1 MCTQAG
7 HNRSEELVQ
16 EGDQGRAGVSLE
28 TAMTLLR
35 LGQNRQQQ
43 PVFHANSPSPPN
55 VDGPP
60 PHGLSP
66 FFSSNPPPPA
76 PARPVVMLLFSEQ
89 NRTRQRLP
97 SLLSNLQWGLRFTLK
112 DSGGCGRSVQNL
124 CTEAFKDE
132 PWTTTDT
139 CFLQQ

>member
-43 PVFHANSPSPPN
+43 PVFHANSPSSPN

-76 PARPVVMLLFSEQ
+76 PARPVVMLLCSRFLYFLFSEQ

-124 CTEAFKDE
+124 RT
-132 PWTTTDT
+132 
-139 CFLQQ
+139 